1 MAPLIKIKSRAKLF
15 GLYWLFV
22 AFLYVIQI
30 LMVNFLPQYSGL
42 VYTLSVG
49 FAVCGALKLV
59 EELLFPEIDTNELLK
74 QNPLAY
80 AIYIFAFAFIFANA
94 ML

>member
-1 MAPLIKIKSRAKLF
+1 MAVLIKIKSRLRLF

-22 AFLYVIQI
+22 GFLYLIQI
-30 LMVNFLPQYSGL
+30 LMINFLPQYSGL
-42 VYTLSVG
+42 IYTLSLG

-59 EELLFPEIDTNELLK
+59 EEFLLPDIDTNEILK
-74 QNPLAY
+74 QNPIAY

>member
-1 MAPLIKIKSRAKLF
+1 MAPLIKIKSRVRLF

-22 AFLYVIQI
+22 TLLYLIQLVMATFI
-30 LMVNFLPQYSGL
+30 PQYSGL
-42 VYTLSVG
+42 IYTLSVG

-59 EELLFPEIDTNELLK
+59 EELLFPEIETNELLK
-74 QNPLAY
+74 NNPIAY
-80 AIYIFAFAFIFANA
+80 AIYIFAFAYIFANA

>member
-1 MAPLIKIKSRAKLF
+1 MAPFIKFKTKAKLF
-15 GLYWLFV
+15 LYYWLFV
-22 AFLYVIQI
+22 AFLYGIQI
-30 LMVNFLPQYSGL
+30 LMINFLPQYSGL

-59 EELLFPEIDTNELLK
+59 EEILFPNINTDEILSK
-74 QNPLAY
+74 NPIAY
-80 AIYIFAFAFIFANA
+80 AIYIFAFAFIFVNA